1 MGQMTPLNLLNLFQ
15 VFFYTDVKFQA
26 SQSGN
31 QSFSVLTTQLPVM
44 ISSVESKLGVL
55 CGVVSVAVGVGIM
68 M

>member
-55 CGVVSVAVGVGIM
+55 CGVGSVAVGVGIM